1 MHSDRAEVLLIER
14 NILGALSASRL
25 GARTVQAGDI
35 TKQTSDEDTYLNGI
49 CIESIPDSAHFS
61 ITYALSVMGW
71 SLGTARNR

>member
-1 MHSDRAEVLLIER
+1 MGPADIIMPNTPH
-14 NILGALSASRL
+14 
-25 GARTVQAGDI
+25 VQAGDI
-35 TKQTSDEDTYLNGI
+35 EKQTSVDSTSLNGI